1 MLQQV
6 LSFQKNI
13 QFLLM
18 LITKQEH
25 IYCQEKHTMTLR
37 KFKMSK
43 DVLEEIIKK
52 KIEKVDLLK
61 KSISLNSLNE
71 QIDQNKSFI
80 NFKDKI
86 QNNIDNN
93 KISLIAEIKKASP
106 SAGIIIDDYNPI
118 EIAKIYNNNKATCL
132 SILTE
137 EDFFLGSLSDISKV
151 KEKINLP
158 VLCKDFF
165 IDKFQVPLA
174 KSYGA
179 DAILIILAGVSDDL
193 ANELYEEALRLNMSV
208 IVEVHT
214 VEEAK
219 KALNFN
225 EALIGINNR
234 NLKTLKTDIN
244 TTYDI
249 YDILK
254 NHDGPLISESG
265 IKTSINT
272 FLIVESLLKNLEKN
286 SIFSVL

>member
-1 MLQQV
+1 
-6 LSFQKNI
+6 
-13 QFLLM
+13 
-18 LITKQEH
+18 
-25 IYCQEKHTMTLR
+25 
-37 KFKMSK
+37 MSK
-43 DVLEEIIKK
+43 DVLKEIIKR

-193 ANELYEEALRLNMSV
+193 ANELYEEAMRLNMSI

-214 VEEAK
+214 IGEAE
-219 KALNFN
+219 KALNFK

-234 NLKTLKTDIN
+234 NLKTLKTDLN

-249 YDILK
+249 YNVLS
-254 NHDGPLISESG
+254 NHSSPLISESG
-265 IKTSINT
+265 IKTKEELLALENKTEIKT
-272 FLIVESLLKNLEKN
+272 FLIGESLLKNLNKN